1 MLPLSLLKCATGSP
15 LLVELKSGETYNG
28 RLVSCDAW
36 MNMNLREVICTSKD
50 GDKFFKL
57 PTCYIRGS
65 AVKYLRLPPDLVD
78 KAVELDEQQQ
88 QQFEAEVVEEAEVVA
103 VGADVVE
110 DAVVDE
116 EEEAGVEAV
125 VEVEMAVG
133 EMVVGEVEMEVEE
146 MAVGEVEEAR
156 EAEVAEVEGA
166 EEEIPATKVRPNQ

>member
-1 MLPLSLLKCATGSP
+1 MEINFSSCPRVIFAEAPSSTFVCHLIWWIRLL
-15 LLVELKSGETYNG
+15 N
-28 RLVSCDAW
+28 W
-36 MNMNLREVICTSKD
+36 MNNNSNSLKR
-50 GDKFFKL
+50 
-57 PTCYIRGS
+57 
-65 AVKYLRLPPDLVD
+65 
-78 KAVELDEQQQ
+78 
-88 QQFEAEVVEEAEVVA
+88 EVVEEAEVVA